1 MMNHKFLIAGLGNP
15 GKEYEN
21 TRHNIGY
28 IVLNEL
34 AKDWQLSLQEKP
46 KFKGLLG
53 QKTFEEKTV
62 YLLQPTTYMNL
73 SGISVKKCMDYFQTD
88 LKNLLIIVDDVHIPF
103 GELRLKKDSG
113 TGGHNGLESIRK
125 YLHTDAYA
133 RLRIGIGGKEKQD
146 LVPHVLGFFSEK
158 EKRELSDIANKAKEV
173 IFLWMEKGID
183 AAMNLANIK
192 VRKEHEK

>member
-1 MMNHKFLIAGLGNP
+1 MNQKFLIAGLGNP

-28 IVLNEL
+28 IILNEL
-34 AKDWQLSLQEKP
+34 AKDWQVSLQEKP

-53 QKTFEEKTV
+53 QKSFEEKTA
-62 YLLQPTTYMNL
+62 YLLLPATYMNL
-73 SGISVKKCMDYFQTD
+73 SGISVKKCMDYFQMD
-88 LKNLLIIVDDVHIPF
+88 IKNLLIIVDDVHIPF
-103 GELRLKKDSG
+103 GQLRLKKESG
-113 TGGHNGLESIRK
+113 TGGHNGLESIRQ

-146 LVPHVLGFFSEK
+146 LVPHVLGSFSEK
-158 EKRELSDIANKAKEV
+158 EKRDLPDIADKAKEV